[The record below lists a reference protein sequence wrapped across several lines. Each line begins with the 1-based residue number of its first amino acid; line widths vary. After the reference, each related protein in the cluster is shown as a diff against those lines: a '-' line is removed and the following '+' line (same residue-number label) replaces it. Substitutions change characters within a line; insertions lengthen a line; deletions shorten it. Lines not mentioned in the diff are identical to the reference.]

1 LIAGKLPNGTAVDGT
16 ILVYPFTAF
25 GEVLPPQQR
34 PNILAR
40 VSDIVGPISS
50 SAFTVSE
57 TALGNCSKSDLI
69 GRFIGAMYAAN
80 IVLLDPSKKT
90 CSIQAIQNQL
100 NVTTNTALLEYA
112 AATNP
117 VSGEISP
124 DRKFTVNQ
132 VGLNTIIAVRG
143 KFGGFASLPST
154 FNFSLAT
161 TPSVGNLINYSIRDK
176 AVAGLNHE
184 LLKSVC

>member
-1 LIAGKLPNGTAVDGT
+1 LIAGKLPNGTVVDGT
-16 ILVYPFTAF
+16 ILVYPFTAM
-25 GEVLPPQQR
+25 GEVLPLQQR

-57 TALGNCSKSDLI
+57 TALNNCSKSDLM
-69 GRFIGAMYAAN
+69 GRFIGAMYTAS
-80 IVLLDPSKKT
+80 IILLDPSKKT

-112 AATNP
+112 AAINP
-117 VSGEISP
+117 IYGEISP

-132 VGLNTIIAVRG
+132 AGLNTIIAVRE
-143 KFGGFASLPST
+143 KFGGFASLPPT

-161 TPSVGNLINYSIRDK
+161 TPGTGNLIDYSIRDK
-176 AVAGLNHE
+176 VVASLNYE
-184 LLKSVC
+184 LLNSVC

>member
-1 LIAGKLPNGTAVDGT
+1 LIAGKLPNGTVVDVT

-25 GEVLPPQQR
+25 GEVLTPQQR

-57 TALGNCSKSDLI
+57 TALENCSKSDLL

-80 IVLLDPSKKT
+80 IVLLHPSKKT

-100 NVTTNTALLEYA
+100 NVTTNTALLEYTA
-112 AATNP
+112 VTDP
-117 VSGEISP
+117 ISGEISP

-132 VGLNTIIAVRG
+132 AGLNTIVTVRE
-143 KFGGFASLPST
+143 KFGGFASLPPN
-154 FNFSLAT
+154 FNFTL
-161 TPSVGNLINYSIRDK
+161 G
-176 AVAGLNHE
+176 
-184 LLKSVC
+184 KSDRLFDTG